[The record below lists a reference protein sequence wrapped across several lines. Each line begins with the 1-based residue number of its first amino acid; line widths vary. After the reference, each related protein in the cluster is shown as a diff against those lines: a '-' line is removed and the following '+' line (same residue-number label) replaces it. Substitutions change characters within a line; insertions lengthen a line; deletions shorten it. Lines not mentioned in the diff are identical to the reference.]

1 MKIAIMQPYFCPYI
15 GYFQLLKLADKF
27 VIYDDVN
34 YINKGWINRNNIL
47 VNANKFLFQIPLIEA
62 SQNKKINTIEI
73 VNDDKW
79 KYKFLKTV
87 THSYKNAPYFTNI
100 INLLE
105 NILNSNYKLISEL
118 NHLSIV
124 KICEYLDIKTEILST
139 SSIFDNHDLKGQYRI
154 LSICKKLNSDH
165 YINPIGGV
173 EIYDPNIFEKNGI
186 KINFISHKEIIY
198 KQFKN
203 LFVPNLSI
211 IDVMMFNNKEE
222 IDKLLDQF
230 NLI

>member
-1 MKIAIMQPYFCPYI
+1 MQPYFCPYI
-15 GYFQLLKLADKF
+15 GYFQLIKLVEKF

-47 VNANKFLFQIPLIEA
+47 VNGNKFLFQLPLIEA

-73 VNDDKW
+73 VIDEKW
-79 KYKFLKTV
+79 KNKFLKTLD
-87 THSYKNAPYFTNI
+87 HSYKNAPYFI
-100 INLLE
+100 DVINLIE
-105 NILNSNYKLISEL
+105 DMFDTNYKLISEI
-118 NHLSIV
+118 NYLSIV

-154 LSICKKLNSDH
+154 LNICKKLNSDH

-173 EIYDPNIFEKNGI
+173 DIYDPVIFEENGI
-186 KINFISHKEIIY
+186 KINFITHKDIIY
-198 KQFKN
+198 KQFNN

-211 IDVMMFNNKEE
+211 IDVMMFNKKEE
-222 IDKLLDQF
+222 INILLDQF
-230 NLI
+230 NLT

>member
-1 MKIAIMQPYFCPYI
+1 MQPYFCPYI
-15 GYFQLLKLADKF
+15 GYFQLLKLVDKF

-47 VNANKFLFQIPLIEA
+47 VNGNKFLFQVPLIEA

-73 VNDDKW
+73 VVDEKW
-79 KYKFLKTV
+79 KNKFLKTLA
-87 THSYKNAPYFTNI
+87 HSYKNAPYFIDVVSLIEDMFNT
-100 INLLE
+100 
-105 NILNSNYKLISEL
+105 NYKLISEI
-118 NHLSIV
+118 NYHSIV

-154 LSICKKLNSDH
+154 LNICKKLNSKH

-173 EIYDPNIFEKNGI
+173 DIYDPVLFEENGI
-186 KINFISHKEIIY
+186 KINFITHKDIIY
-198 KQFKN
+198 KQFNN

-222 IDKLLDQF
+222 INILLDQF
-230 NLI
+230 NLT